1 MKKIRNRLVL
11 FCALIVFLWML
22 PAQKPMAA
30 ALNDEPEQT
39 EDEETVPGETEIAG
53 EPVRALPEL
62 ADADYVTDVFYTQT
76 TMQVI
81 FSNGELFF
89 YLPKYWI

>member
-1 MKKIRNRLVL
+1 MFLQMFQEGSIRFMKKIRNRLVL

-62 ADADYVTDVFYTQT
+62 ADADYGKKSV
-76 TMQVI
+76 
-81 FSNGELFF
+81 EL
-89 YLPKYWI
+89 